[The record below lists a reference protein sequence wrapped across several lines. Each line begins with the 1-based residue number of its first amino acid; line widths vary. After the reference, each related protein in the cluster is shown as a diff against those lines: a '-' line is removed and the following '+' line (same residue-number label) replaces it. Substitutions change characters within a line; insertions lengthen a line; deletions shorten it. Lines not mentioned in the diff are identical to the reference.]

1 MAVSRLAAGPPS
13 RNGDAEVADW
23 RDNRPI
29 EAPRDILDR
38 GYAAFNRG
46 DHETLFEMMEPD
58 FVWHEALEVP
68 GRKAAVGRDEFAGYM
83 RGFERMWEDF
93 RFDILDVEEVDDEM
107 ALARVRACGRGRASG
122 EQMELEIYHLWR
134 FRNGRVARMDAY
146 LDEGAARDAL
156 PRHRDTES
164 AS

>member
-1 MAVSRLAAGPPS
+1 VPR
-13 RNGDAEVADW
+13 W
-23 RDNRPI
+23 RDNPPI

-68 GRKAAVGRDEFAGYM
+68 GRKAAIGRDEFAGYM
-83 RGFERMWEDF
+83 RGFERMWEAF
-93 RFDILDVEEVDDEM
+93 CFEVLDVEELGEEM
-107 ALARVRACGRGRASG
+107 ALAKMRAHGRGRASG

-146 LDEGAARDAL
+146 LDEGAARDAV
-156 PRHRDTES
+156 PQQHD
-164 AS
+164 APPANMG